1 MIDVKDV
8 MAAIVNVYETGRV
21 KGDYGAIAVLKGD
34 NGHLSYGRSQL
45 TLGSGNLFK
54 LLDRYCRQQT
64 ADGKGPQ
71 FGADF
76 KPFLPRLEQK
86 DFGLDNDST
95 LRSLLQRAGRED
107 PLMRA
112 TQDQFFN
119 ENYLAPACRAA
130 EAIGVAVP
138 LGRAVIYDS
147 HIQGGWGILQ
157 PRIGRVTAR
166 GDQDW
171 VEKYITLRRN
181 WLSQLRP
188 PLPGTVYRMDSFTAL
203 IERDNWQLNLPLTV
217 HGVTVTADALT
228 TGDLPLPGQPKRVL
242 KLTSPYIRG
251 DDVALL
257 QRALGIRDDGVYG
270 PFTDALVKTFQQ
282 SKGIKEEGVGSDTR
296 RALGL

>member
-34 NGHLSYGRSQL
+34 KGHLSYGRSQV

-54 LLDRYCRQQT
+54 MLDRYCRQQAGDGT
-64 ADGKGPQ
+64 KPPFADEL
-71 FGADF
+71 
-76 KPFLPRLEQK
+76 KPFLPRLAQK
-86 DFGLDNDST
+86 DFDLDNDSN

-119 ENYLAPACRAA
+119 ENYLGPACRAA

-147 HIQGGWGILQ
+147 HIQGGWALLQ
-157 PRIGRVTAR
+157 PKIGPLTPR
-166 GDQDW
+166 GEQDW
-171 VEKYITLRRN
+171 VERYIGLRRE
-181 WLSQLRP
+181 WLCGLRP

-203 IERDNWQLNLPLTV
+203 IERENWQLNLPLTV
-217 HGVTVTADALT
+217 HGVTVTEEALT
-228 TGDLPLPGQPKRVL
+228 GGDLPLPGQPKRVL
-242 KLTSPYIRG
+242 KLTSPYMRG
-251 DDVALL
+251 NDVGLL
-257 QRALGIRDDGVYG
+257 QRALEIRDDGIYG
-270 PFTDALVKTFQQ
+270 PFADAAVKKFQR
-282 SKGIKEEGVGSDTR
+282 SKGISEQGAGSETR
-296 RALGL
+296 QALGL

>member
-1 MIDVKDV
+1 MIDAKDV
-8 MAAIVNVYETGRV
+8 MAAIVNVYESGRV

-34 NGHLSYGRSQL
+34 QGHLSYGRSQV

-54 LLDRYCRQQT
+54 LLDRYCRQQASNGPIPPF
-64 ADGKGPQ
+64 ADEII
-71 FGADF
+71 
-76 KPFLPRLEQK
+76 PFLPRLKQK
-86 DFGLDNDST
+86 DFGLDSDST

-112 TQDQFFN
+112 IQDQFFN

-130 EAIGVAVP
+130 EAIGVTAP
-138 LGRAVIYDS
+138 LGRAVVYDS
-147 HIQGGWGILQ
+147 HIQGGWAILQ

-171 VEKYITLRRN
+171 VERYIALRRN
-181 WLSQLRP
+181 WLSQLRT

-203 IERDNWQLNLPLTV
+203 IEQDNWQLKLPLTV
-217 HGVTVTADALT
+217 HGVIVTEDALIG
-228 TGDLPLPGQPKRVL
+228 GDPPLPGQPKRVL

-257 QRALGIRDDGVYG
+257 QRALNIRDDGIYG
-270 PFTDALVKTFQQ
+270 PFCDASVKRLQK
-282 SKGIKEEGVGSDTR
+282 SKGISEEGVGSDTR
-296 RALGL
+296 KALGL